1 MFLHVDNLMNRNQI
15 IEVTKHQIR
24 RNEFR
29 MRKSEQEA
37 LQNGKQIEMEV
48 SFYTDSLVNFV

>member
-1 MFLHVDNLMNRNQI
+1 MNRDQI

-29 MRKSEQEA
+29 MGKSEQEV
-37 LQNGKQIEMEV
+37 LQNGKRKER
-48 SFYTDSLVNFV
+48 